1 MIFLFI
7 SFLTDLARHGG
18 MIARRRSIWSPAAH
32 LMELVSLRHF
42 LHHVNVVVQALV
54 EAHPNVLQV
63 PGNVNLAIRVI

>member
-1 MIFLFI
+1 
-7 SFLTDLARHGG
+7 

-42 LHHVNVVVQALV
+42 LHHVNVVVEALV

-63 PGNVNLAIRVI
+63 PGNVNFAIRVI